1 MEGAFS
7 NSHSLEVFPKWV
19 LDTLA
24 SLELVPVNHV
34 IHVTHVTHFTH
45 VTRDSICSIIASS
58 VRFPTASGLENL
70 VPILQLLAFSY
81 KYTHLVC
88 GLWWCLDNN
97 KILKISNS

>member
-45 VTRDSICSIIASS
+45 VTRDSICSSS
-58 VRFPTASGLENL
+58 AFVFLIVQLMVGL
-70 VPILQLLAFSY
+70 F
-81 KYTHLVC
+81 
-88 GLWWCLDNN
+88 
-97 KILKISNS
+97 